1 MSKVRLIGFL
11 GAILEPMTQSAP
23 PPHIQAV
30 PSRQPTVNRVFSGVQ
45 PTGDLHLGTY
55 LGALKQ
61 WVATQDSA
69 ETIYCVVDLHALTV
83 PEAVNPVA
91 LREKS
96 YEVAALYLAAGLDPE
111 KNIIIIQSHVR
122 EHSELAWVLNC
133 LTPLGWLYRMTQF
146 KSKSEGK
153 ESVGSG
159 LLTYPTLMA
168 ADILLYDTVSVP
180 VGDDQRQHVEF
191 TRDVATRYNNMFG
204 PVFVL
209 PNATIP
215 QEGARVMGLDEPNVK
230 MSKSIAVT
238 RPGHAINLLDD
249 ERAIKKAIMSAVT
262 DSGRDTRFATAS
274 PGVRNLLALYSVLS
288 GLSSDDV
295 ERQFE
300 GEGYGTLKKAL
311 LGAVLE
317 TLQPLQTRYRE
328 IAGDRA
334 GLEAILASGADR
346 AREIASGTMQRVRE
360 ATGLA

>member
-1 MSKVRLIGFL
+1 M
-11 GAILEPMTQSAP
+11 
-23 PPHIQAV
+23 
-30 PSRQPTVNRVFSGVQ
+30 
-45 PTGDLHLGTY
+45 
-55 LGALKQ
+55 
-61 WVATQDSA
+61 
-69 ETIYCVVDLHALTV
+69 
-83 PEAVNPVA
+83 
-91 LREKS
+91 
-96 YEVAALYLAAGLDPE
+96 
-111 KNIIIIQSHVR
+111 
-122 EHSELAWVLNC
+122 
-133 LTPLGWLYRMTQF
+133 
-146 KSKSEGK
+146 
-153 ESVGSG
+153 
-159 LLTYPTLMA
+159 
-168 ADILLYDTVSVP
+168 
-180 VGDDQRQHVEF
+180 EF

-249 ERAIKKAIMSAVT
+249 ERVIKKAIMSAVT

-274 PGVRNLLALYSVLS
+274 PGVRNLLSLYSVLS
-288 GLSSDDV
+288 GLSNDDV

-317 TLQPLQTRYRE
+317 TLQPLQARYRE

>member
-1 MSKVRLIGFL
+1 
-11 GAILEPMTQSAP
+11 MTQSASP
-23 PPHIQAV
+23 PQPQAV
-30 PSRQPTVNRVFSGVQ
+30 PARQATLSRVFSGVQ

-61 WVATQDSA
+61 WVANQDSA
-69 ETIYCVVDLHALTV
+69 ENIFCVVDLHALTV
-83 PEAVNPVA
+83 PEAVNPAV

-111 KNIIIIQSHVR
+111 KNLIFIQSHVR

-191 TRDVATRYNNMFG
+191 TRDVAVRFNNMFG

-209 PNATIP
+209 PQATIP
-215 QEGARVMGLDEPNVK
+215 KEGARVMGLDAPDVK

-249 ERAIKKAIMSAVT
+249 EKTVKKAIMSAVT

-274 PGVRNLLALYSVLS
+274 PGVKNLLALYGVLA
-288 GLSSDDV
+288 GAPNEEV

-300 GEGYGTLKKAL
+300 GEGYGTLKRAL
-311 LGAVLE
+311 LGVVLE
-317 TLQPLQTRYRE
+317 TLGPLQTRYRE

-334 GLEAILASGADR
+334 GLEAILSRSAERASA
-346 AREIASGTMQRVRE
+346 IASETMQRVRE